1 MVLIGYSGH
10 SFVVIGILQA
20 MGKAVTGYCDV
31 EEKQFNPFSIVYHGK
46 ELEEPGINYL
56 RREEFFIAVGDN
68 SLRQKIYTKVG
79 ALGPFP
85 INAIHP
91 SSVIDPTVVLGKHGL
106 MISAKAVINPLAK
119 IENGV
124 ICNTGCIIEHE
135 CRVEEFA
142 HVGPGAILCGNV
154 QVGKCSYVGAGAVV
168 RQGIRIGKN
177 AMIGMGAVVVKDVA
191 DGETVAGNPSR
202 LLIK

>member
-1 MVLIGYSGH
+1 MILIGYSGH

-20 MGKAVTGYCDV
+20 MGKTVTGYCDV
-31 EEKQFNPFSIVYHGK
+31 EAKQFNPYSIVYHGK
-46 ELEEPGINYL
+46 ELDEPGIGYL
-56 RREEFFIAVGDN
+56 RGNEFFIAVGDN
-68 SLRQKIYTKVG
+68 SLREKIYSKVSK
-79 ALGPFP
+79 LGPLP

-91 SSVIDPTVVLGKHGL
+91 AAVIDPHAVIAPHGV
-106 MISAKAVINPLAK
+106 MISAKAVINPLAR
-119 IENGV
+119 IGNGV

-135 CRVEEFA
+135 CVVDEFA

-154 QVGKCSYVGAGAVV
+154 QVGQGSYVGAGAVV
-168 RQGIRIGKN
+168 RQGIRIGAN
-177 AMIGMGAVVVKDVA
+177 AMIGMGAVVIKDVA